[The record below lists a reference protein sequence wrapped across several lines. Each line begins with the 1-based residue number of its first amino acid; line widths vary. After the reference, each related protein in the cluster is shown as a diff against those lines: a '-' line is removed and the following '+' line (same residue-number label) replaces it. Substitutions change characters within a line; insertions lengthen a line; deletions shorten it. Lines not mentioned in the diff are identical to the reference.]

1 MTELRWNKAD
11 FLECFGV
18 LPETEED
25 EGYYG
30 YTVTRAG
37 LVLLVTVRPYES
49 VIDIRLRREACSDDF
64 FAFSLLVGGAVEYKR
79 EKWGDYLLLPASRV
93 VADHY
98 YYIREEGAVAISQE
112 VLLDVEIAVDP
123 DIRLTIV

>member
-1 MTELRWNKAD
+1 MTELRWNKTD

-25 EGYYG
+25 EGYFG

-49 VIDIRLRREACSDDF
+49 VIDLRLRREGCSDDL

-98 YYIREEGAVAISQE
+98 YYIREEGAVAVSQ
-112 VLLDVEIAVDP
+112 VALLDVEIAVDP